1 MKYTNINDVGK
12 QWIKKYTLALSKE
25 LLGAIRSKYASIPIP
40 GSEIALNG
48 ADLKQEAQTEKDALI
63 EQLRENLLAAARRA
77 QLEKDKEESENL
89 METLKRVPLKIYI
102 G

>member
-1 MKYTNINDVGK
+1 MFTN
-12 QWIKKYTLALSKE
+12 T
-25 LLGAIRSKYASIPIP
+25 IP

-48 ADLKQEAQTEKDALI
+48 GDLKQEAQTEKDTLV

-89 METLKRVPLKIYI
+89 METLKRVPLKVYI

>member
-1 MKYTNINDVGK
+1 MV
-12 QWIKKYTLALSKE
+12 
-25 LLGAIRSKYASIPIP
+25 RSKYGTIPIP
-40 GSEIALNG
+40 NSEVSLDGETLRA
-48 ADLKQEAQTEKDALI
+48 EATAEKETLI

>member
-1 MKYTNINDVGK
+1 
-12 QWIKKYTLALSKE
+12 
-25 LLGAIRSKYASIPIP
+25 
-40 GSEIALNG
+40 
-48 ADLKQEAQTEKDALI
+48 
-63 EQLRENLLAAARRA
+63 LRENLLAAARRA